1 MKPELRTAFARY
13 GMYTAGFMA
22 VVNVSVMY
30 LAVPRIESTLGGGI
44 ADQQWILS
52 IYPLM
57 EGGFTLAGGTLG
69 DLYGRKRVLAAGTWL
84 FLLATLACALAPTVG
99 ALIVARGVQGIA
111 SAPLLSLPIAILIE
125 MLSDPADNM
134 QTVKNFATVAGL
146 AAGLAPLIGG
156 ALVHWFGWPAI
167 FYFSA
172 VLALLVLAGTACCPE
187 DCARNSQP
195 LDVPG
200 QLLSVLACLS
210 FTFALIEGNAAG
222 WNSALIL
229 TAFGVAV
236 AAFAFFFAAEL
247 RSKSPMMNLR
257 YFRLRM
263 FDVSIFTLGAV
274 NFAWYGIMLLSTLF
288 LQHVLHSSPL
298 EAGLY
303 LMPCNVAYFAVN
315 LLSGRIEQRLG
326 APASI
331 ALSFAVSLGGMA
343 WLSMLTA
350 SSAAWQAAAA
360 LGVCGIGWG
369 IICTPATAFGMAAV
383 RANDEGFASGTL
395 ALSRSLF
402 GVFGIAVLG
411 SLLTGGMS
419 HALRGPLSALVHHG
433 KIFEHTAN
441 AANRAAIHGSYVHAF
456 RFALEVCF
464 AFTLLCGIAAA
475 ALSARRAPLPIARSE
490 FSS

>member
-1 MKPELRTAFARY
+1 MTMELRTAFAKS
-13 GMYTAGFMA
+13 GMYVAGFMA

-30 LAVPRIESTLGGGI
+30 LALPRIESTLGGGI

-69 DLYGRKRVLAAGTWL
+69 DLYGRKRVLAVSTWL
-84 FLLATLACALAPTVG
+84 FLIASLACALAPTVG

-111 SAPLLSLPIAILIE
+111 SAPLLSLPIAILVE
-125 MLSDPADNM
+125 MLADPAKNM
-134 QTVKNFATVAGL
+134 RTVKNFATVAGL

-156 ALVHWFGWPAI
+156 ALVHWFSWPSV

-172 VLALLVLAGTACCPE
+172 VLALLVLAGIAFCPE
-187 DCARNSQP
+187 DGVKNARA
-195 LDVPG
+195 LDVSG
-200 QLLSVLACLS
+200 QLLSVLGTLA
-210 FTFALIEGNAAG
+210 FTFALIEGNEAG

-229 TAFGVAV
+229 TAFAVAV
-236 AAFAFFFAAEL
+236 ASFALFVAAEL
-247 RSKSPMMNLR
+247 RAASPMMDLR

-274 NFAWYGIMLLSTLF
+274 NFAWYGIMLLCTLF
-288 LQHVLHSSPL
+288 LQHVLHQSAIA
-298 EAGLY
+298 AGLY

-315 LLSGRIEQRLG
+315 LLSGRIEKRLG
-326 APASI
+326 PAASI
-331 ALSFAVSLGGMA
+331 ALSFAVSLGGIA
-343 WLSMLTA
+343 WLAMLTA
-350 SSAAWQAAAA
+350 ASPAWQTAAA
-360 LGVCGIGWG
+360 LGVCAVGWG
-369 IICTPATAFGMAAV
+369 IICTPATAFGMASV
-383 RANDEGFASGTL
+383 RVSDEGFASGTQ

-411 SLLTGGMS
+411 SLLAGGMS
-419 HALRGPLSALVHHG
+419 QRLKGSLKHLVHHG
-433 KIFEHTAN
+433 KIFEHATTA
-441 AANRAAIHGSYVHAF
+441 ASRAAIHGSYVHAF

-464 AFTLLCGIAAA
+464 AFTLLCGIAATVV
-475 ALSARRAPLPIARSE
+475 SARRAPRPIARSE